1 MLLRQLHSYF
11 MVLIKLT
18 AIGYADQ
25 CRLMKLVNIRRTAS
39 NIRNDK
45 GGWPHEVSIITE
57 CIINIVNWKRRADS
71 VDDDQATWLA

>member
-1 MLLRQLHSYF
+1 

-45 GGWPHEVSIITE
+45 GGWPHTGIYKVSIITE
-57 CIINIVNWKRRADS
+57 SIINIVNWKRRADS
-71 VDDDQATWLA
+71 VDDDQAT